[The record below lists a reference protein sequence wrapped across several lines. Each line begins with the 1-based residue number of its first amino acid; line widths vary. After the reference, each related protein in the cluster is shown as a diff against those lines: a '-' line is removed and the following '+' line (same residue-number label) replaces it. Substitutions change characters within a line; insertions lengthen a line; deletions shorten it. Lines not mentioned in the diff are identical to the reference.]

1 MRETYEH
8 WQKAFTEPGL
18 DYIFVYIKIA
28 LALGLIVFAIWF
40 FYGKKEE
47 PGAMVGF
54 DDIGLDAKVVNSD
67 DEKKEAQGSTTRG
80 DTKDKT
86 TAQSTGQEVLEYRS
100 MSLKKEI
107 D

>member
-1 MRETYEH
+1 
-8 WQKAFTEPGL
+8 L
-18 DYIFVYIKIA
+18 DYISVYLKLA
-28 LALGLIVFAIWF
+28 LTLGLIVFAFWF
-40 FYGKKEE
+40 FFGKKEE

-54 DDIGLDAKVVNSD
+54 DDIGLDAKVVNSE
-67 DEKKEAQGSTTRG
+67 DEKKEKTQGSTTKG

-86 TAQSTGQEVLEYRS
+86 TAQSTGQEVVEYRS

>member
-18 DYIFVYIKIA
+18 DYMFVYLKLA
-28 LALGLIVFAIWF
+28 LTLGLIVFAFWF
-40 FYGKKEE
+40 FFGKKEE
-47 PGAMVGF
+47 PGAMIGF
-54 DDIGLDAKVVNSD
+54 DDIGLDAKVVNSE
-67 DEKKEAQGSTTRG
+67 DEKKEAKSSAKKG

-86 TAQSTGQEVLEYRS
+86 TAQSTGQEVVEYRS

>member
-1 MRETYEH
+1 M
-8 WQKAFTEPGL
+8 
-18 DYIFVYIKIA
+18 DYISVYLKLA
-28 LALGLIVFAIWF
+28 LTLGLIVFAFWF
-40 FYGKKEE
+40 FFGKKEE

-54 DDIGLDAKVVNSD
+54 DDIGLDAKVVNSE
-67 DEKKEAQGSTTRG
+67 DEKKEKTQVSTTKG

-86 TAQSTGQEVLEYRS
+86 TAQSTGQEVVEYRS